1 MGQIIIIVV
10 AVVVVVVVVLVVA
23 AAAATTVVVVVV
35 VVIVIVYMFCVGLTP
50 ARRHWC
56 SISVQILFKIKWM
69 VRVIPGVDAF
79 VPVVVKAS

>member
-10 AVVVVVVVVLVVA
+10 AVVVVVVVVLVV

-56 SISVQILFKIKWM
+56 SISVQILFNWIKWM